1 MGLIGMSSSQD
12 NSYLPFLVSD
22 CYQSPYLSYLY
33 FWYLCCHRAAQ
44 VDTKYVGSPSPL
56 VFCYSHCYWI
66 PSSIGPNSF
75 MVVAIFGHNLTPPLW
90 GNTCTGEEIDSRAV
104 GFLQRGGSS
113 SLTSSSRMHQT
124 NSETQK
130 NHMQPRYTT
139 SVTKMVQT
147 ARKPVANFLFRLKW
161 INGGISI
168 RSGESRFAAAAAS
181 LTPFELLW
189 SALSF
194 ETDSVC
200 NSKERRVRKLRI
212 YSFNGL

>member
-1 MGLIGMSSSQD
+1 MLSSCCAGWYEVRWLSMSRHSYSVIRIATGYHHRLVQTHLWWSQFLDTISHRRYGETRVRRKRLIPG
-12 NSYLPFLVSD
+12 PSD
-22 CYQSPYLSYLY
+22 SP
-33 FWYLCCHRAAQ
+33 
-44 VDTKYVGSPSPL
+44 T
-56 VFCYSHCYWI
+56 
-66 PSSIGPNSF
+66 
-75 MVVAIFGHNLTPPLW
+75 
-90 GNTCTGEEIDSRAV
+90 
-104 GFLQRGGSS
+104 GSS

-130 NHMQPRYTT
+130 NHMRARYTT